1 MTVTAAGAGDEL
13 GPIIEDA
20 DPAFLLASLVSITG
34 ATDRIDEFA
43 PHLTHE
49 VENGEIRAHLDVDRR
64 EALNSWACRVL
75 GNLEGA
81 PDRDPLVLDDDAF
94 QALATAMT
102 GIPVARR
109 SLPFA
114 REQGG
119 FTSFQPTIRRT
130 RTAPADFKVLIIG
143 AGMAGVT
150 MAVAA
155 RHAGFDFEVLEKEA
169 GVGGV
174 WFKNRYPGIGV
185 DTHSKYYSLSFE
197 VNAAWTNSHPTGE
210 EFREYLDDVA
220 RKHDVLD
227 KFTFGA
233 DVTGMEWDESRNIW
247 TVTYS
252 KGGEQLTTTASAIV
266 TAAGYLTNPAVPNV
280 PGIETFAGES
290 FHSSEWDEEYDFTGK
305 RVAIVGTGCT
315 SVQIVDALAPKIESL
330 VLFQRQPHWVLPP
343 VVESRVPE
351 NERWMLMNVPSYS
364 RWARLRK
371 FIETGDINY
380 PAVRF
385 DEEWA
390 ATHELSISEANERG
404 RLTAQAHLDASF
416 ADRPDLKEKLQPSF
430 AFMAKRPVRDPGAYY
445 STIKKDST
453 TLVTTGLS
461 GVTPEGPV
469 DGDGV
474 VHEVDVIVYATGF
487 TLEYLRNL
495 DVVGREGKK
504 LAEVFGDTP
513 EAYLGCQ
520 IPGFPNLFMTSGPN
534 ANPSHGGAH
543 NFCVEAV
550 VHYIVECLQTL
561 VETEANSIEPTEEA
575 LAEWVRDVRE
585 TLADSIWMREARATT
600 YYRNSKGD
608 VLLAS
613 PFEMEDYWTRLRQ
626 PNLDDMTV
634 R

>member
-1 MTVTAAGAGDEL
+1 
-13 GPIIEDA
+13 
-20 DPAFLLASLVSITG
+20 
-34 ATDRIDEFA
+34 
-43 PHLTHE
+43 
-49 VENGEIRAHLDVDRR
+49 
-64 EALNSWACRVL
+64 
-75 GNLEGA
+75 
-81 PDRDPLVLDDDAF
+81 
-94 QALATAMT
+94 
-102 GIPVARR
+102 R
-109 SLPFA
+109 S
-114 REQGG
+114 
-119 FTSFQPTIRRT
+119 
-130 RTAPADFKVLIIG
+130 
-143 AGMAGVT
+143 
-150 MAVAA
+150 
-155 RHAGFDFEVLEKEA
+155 
-169 GVGGV
+169 
-174 WFKNRYPGIGV
+174 
-185 DTHSKYYSLSFE
+185 
-197 VNAAWTNSHPTGE
+197 
-210 EFREYLDDVA
+210 
-220 RKHDVLD
+220 
-227 KFTFGA
+227 
-233 DVTGMEWDESRNIW
+233 
-247 TVTYS
+247 
-252 KGGEQLTTTASAIV
+252 
-266 TAAGYLTNPAVPNV
+266 
-280 PGIETFAGES
+280 
-290 FHSSEWDEEYDFTGK
+290 

-613 PFEMEDYWTRLRQ
+613 PFEMEDYWTR
-626 PNLDDMTV
+626 
-634 R
+634 